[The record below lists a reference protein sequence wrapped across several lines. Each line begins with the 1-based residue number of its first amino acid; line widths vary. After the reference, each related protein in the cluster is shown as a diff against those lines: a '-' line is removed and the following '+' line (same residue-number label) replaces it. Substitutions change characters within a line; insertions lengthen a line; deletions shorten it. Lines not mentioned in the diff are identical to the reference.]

1 MKKRYLLASMSV
13 GGGHNALRDSF
24 VATLRDSDPAGTQ
37 FDLVLFDSQNE
48 KIPRF
53 YEFAVH
59 KAPWMQAMLYELG
72 RFPTGVRVA
81 VSANREL
88 FREAKTALEQHKPDV
103 VVCTHFLLSMMFA
116 RARKELGL
124 DITLVSAIPD
134 YGETTEI
141 FCPNAKDLQADHY
154 IAMDPKTAEHL
165 VVARGLPKERVHLGG
180 FNPRQAFVEAGR
192 DVVDLRASVEKKT
205 AVLSSLAQENPELA
219 KVDPAKP
226 TLVFLGGSAWTSK
239 TLPVIEELLRRPD
252 YLDSVNCV
260 VVCGKNEAFLETMRA
275 RVARNA
281 RFAVLGFVTPR
292 LMAQVCALA
301 DVPVLGSLAPA
312 SMHRRA
318 ACGLHPLAE
327 DWPLRIRGA
336 SDAAKPHGADGLQEA
351 VSRPR
356 PAEDPVRGARQGH
369 SRVTPA
375 GGLQIAAI
383 FGQRGARRGPALE
396 RFGHGLQ
403 QRRRAGISASE
414 PRLLKHPVFLGNK
427 NDSTDNL
434 RGLKPTIPARFLED
448 QPSWPNGYP
457 AGFQRKQ

>member
-312 SMHRRA
+312 SMHELLETQCGPMMLFHYIPGTEEPHVDYIHSQKIGLYESA
-318 ACGLHPLAE
+318 APAMLQNLMELTGFK
-327 DWPLRIRGA
+327 
-336 SDAAKPHGADGLQEA
+336 KP
-351 VSRPR
+351 S
-356 PAEDPVRGARQGH
+356 
-369 SRVTPA
+369 
-375 GGLQIAAI
+375 
-383 FGQRGARRGPALE
+383 PAL
-396 RFGHGLQ
+396 
-403 QRRRAGISASE
+403 A
-414 PRLLKHPVFLGNK
+414 LLKTQFVERAKAIRVSHRQAASKLP
-427 NDSTDNL
+427 
-434 RGLKPTIPARFLED
+434 RFLASVVRVVGLPLSDLAMASSNAAE
-448 QPSWPNGYP
+448 P
-457 AGFQRKQ
+457 AYRPQNRAS